1 MKHSRITAMAALWGL
16 AFWGSHA
23 AAQSAG
29 GAVIPVQ
36 LIGAWTHTEWQM
48 GHGHFD
54 PDRVDQMNS
63 RNQDPVGWRD
73 AYRFFPDGSYQHV
86 HFKSLDIPG
95 CDVKTL
101 RQELGWLRLSADSV
115 RLESRTA
122 KLSAQDR
129 CHRQN
134 NFEGRADKPSEP
146 RTLHWRLGQNRNG
159 QTVLLL
165 KDADGRETAYNRD
178 PSGHI

>member
-1 MKHSRITAMAALWGL
+1 M
-16 AFWGSHA
+16 
-23 AAQSAG
+23 
-29 GAVIPVQ
+29 
-36 LIGAWTHTEWQM
+36 
-48 GHGHFD
+48 D
-54 PDRVDQMNS
+54 Y

-73 AYRFFPDGSYQHV
+73 AYRFFADGSYQHA

-101 RQELGWLRLSADSV
+101 RQELGWFRLSADSV
-115 RLESRTA
+115 RLESRRA

-129 CHRQN
+129 CHTQN
-134 NFEGRADKPSEP
+134 NFEGRPDRSGEA
-146 RTLHWRLGQNRNG
+146 RTLQWRLGRNPNG

-165 KDADGRETAYNRD
+165 KGSDGREIAYYRD